1 MENTEVVVEDIE
13 FIESDSTLLSVS
25 YYKNIQ

>member
-1 MENTEVVVEDIE
+1 MENTEVAVEDIE
-13 FIESDSTLLSVS
+13 FIESDSTLLGVS

>member
-1 MENTEVVVEDIE
+1 MEHTDVTVEDIE
-13 FIESDSTLLSVS
+13 FIESDDTLLGVS